1 MYSLL
6 ASIAALLIALMVHIN
21 GGLIDY
27 FGIHLSS
34 VIIHLSGLIF
44 ITFAALGSRNR
55 FLPKLGLSRYLYTG
69 GFIGYFTTLFN
80 LLAIGKINI
89 SSILAL
95 SLMGQVF
102 FSLFVDQF
110 GLFGMKVRKFNL
122 LKFFSLLLTSAGIY
136 YMLRGTSGNVFIPVI
151 ASILSGFTVV
161 LSRQINSELS
171 EKIGVFGATWTNYLM
186 GLIFSFIVFLI
197 STLLLPKTVT
207 PDYPPSFQIFLG
219 GAIGSVIVILSNIC
233 VSKMSSFIMTLL
245 MFAGQVFGGLFID
258 SLVSKSFSFSSFI
271 GGVFAFLGLFLIKL
285 GEKAQAYKD

>member
-6 ASIAALLIALMVHIN
+6 ASLAALLIALMVHIN
-21 GGLIDY
+21 SGLIDY
-27 FGIHLSS
+27 FGIHASS
-34 VIIHLSGLIF
+34 VIVHLSGLVF
-44 ITFAALGSRNR
+44 ISFAALGSGTR
-55 FLPKLGLSRYLYTG
+55 FLPKHGLPRYLYTG
-69 GFIGYFTTLFN
+69 GFVGYFTTLFN

-95 SLMGQVF
+95 SLMGQVV

-110 GLFGMKVRKFNL
+110 GLFGMKVRKFSL

-136 YMLRGTSGNVFIPVI
+136 YMLRGTSGNIFIPVT

-186 GLIFSFIVFLI
+186 GLILSSVIYIFSSFFV
-197 STLLLPKTVT
+197 PKTAL
-207 PDYPPSFQIFLG
+207 PNFPPSFHIFLG

-233 VSKMSSFIMTLL
+233 VGKMSSFIMTLL
-245 MFAGQVFGGLFID
+245 MFAGQVFGGLLID
-258 SLVSKSFSFSSFI
+258 SLVSLSFNTRSLI
-271 GGVFAFLGLFLIKL
+271 GGVFAFLGLVLIKI
-285 GEKAQAYKD
+285 GENAQSSRD